1 MTTPYTSA
9 DIQSDARR
17 SPFAFGW
24 KAIGLRGVL
33 AVALGIVAMLF
44 PFSALFAFTLLFA
57 VYALAD
63 GLLSAI
69 SAFRRMSDGRHWIA
83 MLLRGLLGIAVG
95 ILFAVMPLTMT
106 VTYAVI
112 TLFMLAAWAV
122 LAGMLEVAAAIRLRK
137 EIEGEWLLALSGILT
152 IFLGIIVLGLFMTN
166 PTLSILSVGWAIG
179 CYALLSGI
187 ALLVL
192 AWRLRRRVQSL
203 RPL

>member
-1 MTTPYTSA
+1 MTTSYTDA
-9 DIQSDARR
+9 DRQGHSTGVLF
-17 SPFAFGW
+17 SLGW
-24 KAIGLRGVL
+24 KMIALRGLL
-33 AVALGIVAMLF
+33 AVALGIVAMIF
-44 PFSALFAFTLLFA
+44 PFGALFAFTLVFA

-69 SAFRRMSDGRHWIA
+69 SAFRRLSDGRHWIA

-95 ILFAVMPLTMT
+95 ILFAIMPLTMT

-112 TLFMLAAWAV
+112 TLFILATWAI
-122 LAGMLEVAAAIRLRK
+122 LAGILEVAAAIRMRK

-152 IFLGIIVLGLFMTN
+152 IILGIIVLGLFMTN

-192 AWRLRRRVQSL
+192 AWRLRRRAQSF